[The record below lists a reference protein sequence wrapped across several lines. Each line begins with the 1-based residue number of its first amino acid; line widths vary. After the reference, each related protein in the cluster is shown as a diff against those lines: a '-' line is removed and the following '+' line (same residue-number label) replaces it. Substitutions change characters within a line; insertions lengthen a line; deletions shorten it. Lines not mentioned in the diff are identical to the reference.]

1 MVKKQKD
8 NIAEKKNERRKKKK
22 TNRYF
27 IFQHIESLITSLSH

>member
-22 TNRYF
+22 QTDISF
-27 IFQHIESLITSLSH
+27 STH